1 MKKHLL
7 VAAALLPAL
16 SQAAPVVTQ
25 PGPLMTLG
33 PASTPQTGLS
43 VLYNPASAETVIKE
57 GDDYR
62 WGYLGS
68 TGFSI
73 EMGDVNN
80 FSDEVNDLIDQLD
93 RDNIGLN
100 EGIEIQDDWNN
111 NLRQKI
117 GADGYI
123 KFDVQFV
130 APLAPLLM
138 RSDLLGGVVSL
149 DLVGGITGKGI
160 ILDET
165 LEYSAAT
172 SSVETNT
179 SLYLK
184 SVQYTTLGLGYSHE
198 MDNTLLDS
206 LNQHVEGRLL
216 IGARANMYNLKLSKQ
231 VIGLQNIDD
240 GDELADVIADDLTE
254 NQASSTQTGIDL
266 GLIWEAENYHLG
278 ATWRNINEPEFDYG
292 VVGIDCNTK
301 STTTSISNCFT
312 AFHFV
317 SEGRISQ
324 NETHVM
330 TSQTTLDAAIN
341 SANKRWRLAA
351 SYDLQAMRDPVG
363 DEYQWMTAS
372 AAYVSSSLFGMRVGM
387 SENLAGTELTMMNA
401 GMTLFGVLNLDVRYS
416 LDTTEVDGTEV
427 PRTFGINLGLE
438 SSF

>member
-1 MKKHLL
+1 MRKSLL
-7 VAAALLPAL
+7 VAAALLPVL

-43 VLYNPASAETVIKE
+43 VLYNPASAETVIQE
-57 GDDYR
+57 DDDYR

-68 TGFSI
+68 TGFSV

-80 FSDEVNDLIDQLD
+80 FADDVNDLIDQLD
-93 RDNIGLN
+93 RDDIGLN
-100 EGIEIQDDWNN
+100 EGIELQDDWNN

-130 APLAPLLM
+130 APLAPLLV
-138 RSDLLGGVVSL
+138 RSDFLGGVLSM

-172 SSVETNT
+172 SSLETNT

-198 MDNTLLDS
+198 MDNALMDIVNDHL
-206 LNQHVEGRLL
+206 EGRLL
-216 IGARANMYNLKLSKQ
+216 LGARANLYNLKLSKQ

-254 NQASSTQTGIDL
+254 NQASSSQTGIDL
-266 GLIWEAENYHLG
+266 GLIWEADHYHVG
-278 ATWRNINEPEFDYG
+278 ATLRNINEPEFDFG
-292 VVGIDCNTK
+292 VVGVDCNNK
-301 STTTSISNCFT
+301 STNTSISNCFT
-312 AFHFV
+312 AQYFV
-317 SEGRISQ
+317 NEGRIAQ
-324 NETHVM
+324 NETHKM
-330 TSQTTLDAAIN
+330 TSQASVDAAIN

-372 AAYVSSSLFGMRVGM
+372 AAYVSSSLFGMRVGL
-387 SENLAGTELTMMNA
+387 SENQVGSKLTMMNA
-401 GMTLFGVLNLDVRYS
+401 GMTLFGVMNLDLRYS

-427 PRTFGINLGLE
+427 PRTFGLNLGFE

>member
-73 EMGDVNN
+73 EMGDVDN
-80 FSDEVNDLIDQLD
+80 FSDEVNDLIDDLD
-93 RDNIGLN
+93 RDDIGLI
-100 EGIEIQDDWNN
+100 EGNQIIDDYNN
-111 NLRQKI
+111 NLRQKL
-117 GADGYI
+117 GTNGYI
-123 KFDVQFV
+123 KFDAQFV

-160 ILDET
+160 VLDDDIVVD
-165 LEYSAAT
+165 AIN
-172 SSVETNT
+172 SSLDTDT
-179 SLYLK
+179 AFYLK
-184 SVQYTTLGLGYSHE
+184 SVQYTTLGLGYGHE
-198 MDNTLLDS
+198 MDNSLLDS
-206 LNQHVEGRLL
+206 LNQHVQGRLL
-216 IGARANMYNLKLSKQ
+216 VGARANMYNLKLSKQ

-240 GDELADVIADDLTE
+240 GDELADVIADDLTN

-266 GLIWEAENYHLG
+266 GLIWEAENYHVG
-278 ATWRNINEPEFDYG
+278 ATWRNINEPEFDFG
-292 VVGIDCNTK
+292 VVGLDCNAK
-301 STTTSISNCFT
+301 STTTSVNNCFT
-312 AFHFV
+312 ALHFIN
-317 SEGRISQ
+317 EGRISQ
-324 NETHVM
+324 NETHIM
-330 TSQTTLDAAIN
+330 TSQTTVDAALN

-363 DEYQWMTAS
+363 DEYQWTTVS
-372 AAYVSSSLFGMRVGM
+372 AAYVSSSLFGMRVGL

-427 PRTFGINLGLE
+427 PRTFGLNIGLE

>member
-73 EMGDVNN
+73 EMGDVDN
-80 FSDEVNDLIDQLD
+80 FSDEVNDLIDNLD
-93 RDNIGLN
+93 RDDIGLI
-100 EGIEIQDDWNN
+100 EGNQIIDDYNN
-111 NLRQKI
+111 NLRQKL
-117 GADGYI
+117 GTNGYI
-123 KFDVQFV
+123 KFDAQFV

-160 ILDET
+160 VLDDDI
-165 LEYSAAT
+165 SIDAIN
-172 SSVETNT
+172 SSLVTDT
-179 SLYLK
+179 AFYLK
-184 SVQYTTLGLGYSHE
+184 SVQYTTLGLGYGHE
-198 MDNTLLDS
+198 MDNALLDS
-206 LNQHVEGRLL
+206 LKQHVEGRLL
-216 IGARANMYNLKLSKQ
+216 VGARANMYNLKLSKQ

-240 GDELADVIADDLTE
+240 GDELADVISDDLTN

-278 ATWRNINEPEFDYG
+278 ATWRNINEPEFDFG
-292 VVGIDCNTK
+292 VVGVDCNDK
-301 STTTSISNCFT
+301 STTTSVNNCFT

-317 SEGRISQ
+317 NEGRISQ

-372 AAYVSSSLFGMRVGM
+372 AAYVSSSLFGMRVGL